1 MKRRVFMRI
10 LFRTIKAIFWV
21 TFAYGIVLLMTASS
35 MEEELPSEKER
46 RKQTPS
52 KEKVYYDT
60 AGNLENAAGS
70 SNSTCGFVSL
80 PVWEAEKERWQPI
93 DKSRSMYSFS
103 AYYVKEKSTVFIVG
117 VRPRNQV
124 YVICQFWRQTQDGHV
139 ILLYEN
145 EADARTLLDDFGY
158 R

>member
-1 MKRRVFMRI
+1 MKRRLYTNI
-10 LFRTIKAIFWV
+10 SYSIIKVIFWI
-21 TFAYGIVLLMTASS
+21 TFAYGLVLLSTTSVENIRLSNDQGGA
-35 MEEELPSEKER
+35 EIKPEAR
-46 RKQTPS
+46 
-52 KEKVYYDT
+52 VYYNT
-60 AGNLENAAGS
+60 AGSSQDATGS
-70 SNSTCGFVSL
+70 SNSTCSLMSL
-80 PVWEAEKERWQPI
+80 PVWVAEKERWQPI

-139 ILLYEN
+139 TLLYEN
-145 EADARTLLDDFGY
+145 EADARALLDDFGY